1 MKYIIKK
8 GLLLF
13 SIASLFFSCIRKK
26 DFELNKVKWDDITPA
41 WGLPM
46 VNSTLS
52 IDQALA
58 KNTSSL
64 IIQRD
69 PDGFIT
75 FIYLDTVYSPDGTVL
90 LEKFKLAI
98 PNIHEG
104 LSLGTFPALPPTNSK
119 IPTSSLPSFDGT
131 FNFVLDSVES
141 IKKVTFQEGLLKIQ
155 PKSLI
160 RHDLSFR
167 LTIPGLKDAFGTPF
181 STLVDL
187 FYDGTTLP
195 IVAQQIAQKLNG
207 YSMVTNG
214 STNTIAYSI
223 DNLSITTKSDAG
235 NSISNPILSTDSIT
249 VDISFDGLQLK
260 SILGKMMPV
269 HLKNVPRG
277 ETVINAFDNALSGN
291 ISFENPSIN
300 FTFENSF
307 GLTPSIRI
315 DSASMQYAYSNQS
328 KDFMVKTSV
337 MEIPGITSITPAS
350 TFGQFTPTPTI
361 VISRNTSNI
370 IEVLQGAPNKFVYKI
385 GSIGL
390 SSGNNDAFI
399 SDDSQIKIN
408 TEVKIPLFGSVKNL
422 IISDTIKNVEMLKAD
437 NVDYI
442 EFRAGSD
449 NSIPA
454 TVQLQAYFCD
464 TTLFTFDGTGKK
476 KYIILDSLVSP
487 ESAGIIVAPG
497 DIEEIDNFGNITK
510 TKINSF
516 ATTIPVSKE
525 KYRRVE
531 KANLILVKGTLF
543 TKESE
548 NNKNVKFFTWQKCT
562 FRLAAFAKLR
572 INPGSPDD
580 IINIGK

>member
-8 GLLLF
+8 GLLLLF
-13 SIASLFFSCIRKK
+13 SITCLFFSCIRKK
-26 DFELNKVKWDDITPA
+26 DFQLDKVKWDEITPA
-41 WGLPM
+41 WGLPLI
-46 VNSTLS
+46 NSTLS
-52 IDQALA
+52 IDQALN
-58 KNTSSL
+58 KNTSNL

-104 LSLGTFPALPPTNSK
+104 LSLGTIPVLPAPNNPVPGL
-119 IPTSSLPSFDGT
+119 SSFNVDGT
-131 FNFVLDSVES
+131 FDFVLDSVES
-141 IKKVTFQEGLLKIQ
+141 IKRITFKDGSIKIQ

-160 RHDLSFR
+160 KHKVSFK
-167 LTIPGLKDAFGTPF
+167 LTIPGLKNAFGTPF

-187 FYDGTTLP
+187 SYAPPTLP
-195 IVAQQIAQKLNG
+195 TVAKLIEQKLSG
-207 YSMVTNG
+207 YSMVSSG
-214 STNTIAYSI
+214 GTNTIAYSI
-223 DNLSITTKSDAG
+223 DNLSIETMG
-235 NSISNPILSTDSIT
+235 VGGVSNPILPTDSIT

-260 SILGKMMPV
+260 SIEGKMMPV
-269 HLKNVPRG
+269 HLTNVPRG

-307 GLTPSIRI
+307 GLTPSVRI
-315 DSASMQYAYSNQS
+315 DTARMQYAYEKPNM
-328 KDFMVKTSV
+328 DFKVNSV
-337 MEIPGITSITPAS
+337 MQIPGFTTINPA
-350 TFGQFTPTPTI
+350 TTLGKFTPTPTI

-370 IEVLQGAPNKFVYKI
+370 VDVLQGAPNKFVYKI

-408 TEVKIPLFGSVKNL
+408 TEVKIPLFGSVDSL
-422 IISDTIKNVEMLKAD
+422 IISDTIKNVEMIKAD

-442 EFRAGSD
+442 EFRAGSE
-449 NSIPA
+449 NSIP
-454 TVQLQAYFCD
+454 TSVQLQAYFCD
-464 TTLFTFDGTGKK
+464 TALYTFDIVGKK
-476 KYIILDSLVSP
+476 KYVILDSLVSP
-487 ESAGIIVAPG
+487 SEAGLIVAPG
-497 DIEEIDNFGNITK
+497 DIEDMDNEGNITK

-516 ATTIPVSKE
+516 STTIPVSKE
-525 KYRRVE
+525 KYKRIST
-531 KANLILVKGTLF
+531 ANVIIIKGKLF
-543 TKESE
+543 TKDKETKS
-548 NNKNVKFFTWQKCT
+548 VKFFTWQTCT

-572 INPGSPDD
+572 INPGSPED